1 MIAQRKRM
9 SLKEVVNL
17 AQVTKPSFSGEIGV
31 SSMGRSYGEKEF
43 NVREGKTF
51 QNLELL
57 KNGKAW

>member
-1 MIAQRKRM
+1 M

-17 AQVTKPSFSGEIGV
+17 AQVTKPSFSGEIVV
-31 SSMGRSYGEKEF
+31 SSMDRRDGEKEF